1 MTAQTAHHEPDPAIL
16 AGRVTPE
23 MTFSQRVWALTRR
36 IPAGRVTTYG
46 RIAAALGSRSSRAVG
61 QALHRNPYA
70 PTVPCHRVVG
80 SDGRLVGFAG
90 GLAKKKRLLQSEG
103 VRMDGDRIA
112 PVDLFDFT

>member
-1 MTAQTAHHEPDPAIL
+1 MTAHKELRPAIL

-46 RIAAALGSRSSRAVG
+46 RIAAALGSRSGRAVG

-90 GLAKKKRLLQSEG
+90 GLAKKKRLLQAEG
-103 VRMDGDRIA
+103 VPMRGDRVMPDEI
-112 PVDLFDFT
+112 FDFAE